1 MIVNFM
7 NFSNADTLKIKTN
20 NFLDDSTNPVQK
32 TDFFFPSEI
41 FLLILQLQ
49 AGQLVSCVLVDD
61 VILHVPSVLELVR
74 AGRALGAQ
82 VVLPE
87 VLQHT
92 RLNHLLEAELARH

>member
-1 MIVNFM
+1 M

-32 TDFFFPSEI
+32 TDFFFSEI

-82 VVLPE
+82 VVLTE

-92 RLNHLLEAELARH
+92 

>member
-1 MIVNFM
+1 M

-32 TDFFFPSEI
+32 TDFFFSSEI

-82 VVLPE
+82 VVLTE

-92 RLNHLLEAELARH
+92 

>member
-1 MIVNFM
+1 MTQPIRYKKLIF
-7 NFSNADTLKIKTN
+7 FS
-20 NFLDDSTNPVQK
+20 
-32 TDFFFPSEI
+32 SEI

-82 VVLPE
+82 VVLTE

-92 RLNHLLEAELARH
+92 RLNHPLEAELAGH